1 MPRQSLCQMPNQ
13 TDFLC
18 CRAARPEQH
27 GACIALESWSLM
39 HSTRIYPPKAKS
51 PQADS
56 DQDGFIRGGLV
67 CRRASR
73 RVGYGGNNPGGHI
86 AISAVV
92 IRLADTLEQAHFGYD
107 EESFRTDWQQ
117 VIEVIEQEESAN
129 AQPGDS
135 SAVKE
140 KSKFKIQPPSW
151 FKRVNSP
158 QKQEKNAE
166 PSAMD
171 ELRKAKQLLD
181 DGALTSE
188 EFAQAKA
195 RILEAMGTK

>member
-1 MPRQSLCQMPNQ
+1 MHLAQIPALHHCLSPDVTVL
-13 TDFLC
+13 
-18 CRAARPEQH
+18 RPERPQVRILSAASNAP
-27 GACIALESWSLM
+27 GCTAPVYIPLTGPAPLANRSSAT
-39 HSTRIYPPKAKS
+39 STRKS
-51 PQADS
+51 HCGIVS
-56 DQDGFIRGGLV
+56 GGITL
-67 CRRASR
+67 ATLAPI
-73 RVGYGGNNPGGHI
+73 GLH
-86 AISAVV
+86 
-92 IRLADTLEQAHFGYD
+92 LADTLEQAHFDYD

-129 AQPGDS
+129 AQPEDS
-135 SAVKE
+135 STVKE
-140 KSKFKIQPPSW
+140 RSKFKIQPPSW

-181 DGALTSE
+181 DGVLISE